1 MGKGAPSRKE
11 QKRIAL
17 ANLSEHL
24 ADLDLPDGEKDN
36 KLIDVTT
43 PTDEELVLA
52 LLSDP
57 YFTRADH
64 VFQTLHKAITPK
76 TLQAASKCLRQLAK
90 QPDTAQSVV
99 HAATDFAYLEKNS
112 IIINASQELLEARD
126 CFVRQ
131 VAEVAILAR
140 DTLVQ
145 NKLLQGESGALDE
158 SEYYL
163 PERER

>member
-1 MGKGAPSRKE
+1 MGKSRPSRGE
-11 QKRIAL
+11 QKKIDL
-17 ANLSEHL
+17 ANLMKHL
-24 ADLDLPDGEKDN
+24 ADLDLPDGEKND

-52 LLSDP
+52 LLSDI
-57 YFTRADH
+57 YCTRADH
-64 VFQTLHKAITPK
+64 VFQTLNNAITPK
-76 TLQAASKCLRQLAK
+76 TLQAAIVLLIELAN

-99 HAATDFAYLEKNS
+99 HAATDFAYLEENS

-145 NKLLQGESGALDE
+145 NKLLQGESGALDKV
-158 SEYYL
+158 YV
-163 PERER
+163 PCGRER

>member
-1 MGKGAPSRKE
+1 MGK
-11 QKRIAL
+11 KRGRRDRTIVEL

-24 ADLDLPDGEKDN
+24 ANMDLPDGKKDN

-52 LLSDP
+52 LLSDL
-57 YFTRADH
+57 YCIRADH
-64 VFQTLHKAITPK
+64 VFQTLNNAITSK
-76 TLQAASKCLRQLAK
+76 TLQAAIVRLIELAT

-99 HAATDFAYLEKNS
+99 HAATDFAYSEKHS

-126 CFVRQ
+126 YFVRQ

-140 DTLVQ
+140 ATLVE
-145 NKLLQGESGALDE
+145 NKLLQEESGE
-158 SEYYL
+158 VYV
-163 PERER
+163 PRERER

>member
-1 MGKGAPSRKE
+1 VGKGAPSRE
-11 QKRIAL
+11 KRKKIGL

-24 ADLDLPDGEKDN
+24 ANMALPDGEKDD

-57 YFTRADH
+57 YFINASH
-64 VFQTLHKAITPK
+64 VFETLNISITPK
-76 TLQAASKCLRQLAK
+76 TLEAAIVRLTELAK

-99 HAATDFAYLEKNS
+99 HAATDFAYLEENS

-158 SEYYL
+158 LYYST
-163 PERER
+163 ERGR

>member
-1 MGKGAPSRKE
+1 VGKGAPSRE
-11 QKRIAL
+11 KRKKIGL

-24 ADLDLPDGEKDN
+24 ANMALPDGEKDN

-57 YFTRADH
+57 HFTRADH
-64 VFQTLHKAITPK
+64 VFQTLNNAITPK
-76 TLQAASKCLRQLAK
+76 TLQAAIVRLRELAK

-99 HAATDFAYLEKNS
+99 HAATDFAYLEENS

-158 SEYYL
+158 VYV
-163 PERER
+163 PCGRER